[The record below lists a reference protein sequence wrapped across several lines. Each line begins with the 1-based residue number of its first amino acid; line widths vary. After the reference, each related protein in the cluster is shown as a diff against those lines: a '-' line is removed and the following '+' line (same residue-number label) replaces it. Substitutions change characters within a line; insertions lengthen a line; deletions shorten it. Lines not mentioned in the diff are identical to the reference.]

1 MYEKATWNGCYW
13 FFLIRWG
20 EQFIISFASLE
31 NKPEKVFMLH
41 QKLIIKNMS
50 CHCCIRLIKKL
61 LEENDVI
68 VDEIVMGEAKI
79 AYDPDKIDLSRITE
93 IIEKEGFELIR
104 DKDEQLVE
112 QIRNAVI
119 DLVHYSTFNAMVRNS
134 DYLVEKFN
142 LSYQYISTL
151 FSKQQNI
158 TLEKFII
165 IQKIEK
171 VKELIHYGE
180 ITLSE
185 IAYMMGYSSVQYL
198 STQFKNV
205 TGISVS
211 EFKKDPAR
219 YRNVTS
225 EIPDGSF
232 EIPDS
237 HETGNEY

>member
-1 MYEKATWNGCYW
+1 
-13 FFLIRWG
+13 
-20 EQFIISFASLE
+20 
-31 NKPEKVFMLH
+31 
-41 QKLIIKNMS
+41 MS
-50 CHCCIRLIKKL
+50 CHCCIRLVKRL
-61 LEENDVI
+61 LEDNRVIVNDV
-68 VDEIVMGEAKI
+68 VMGEVKI
-79 AYDPDKIDLSRITE
+79 SYDPDLVDFAVITTL
-93 IIEKEGFELIR
+93 IEKEGFELIK
-104 DKDEQLVE
+104 DKDEQLAE

-165 IQKIEK
+165 LQKIEK

-180 ITLSE
+180 LTLSE

-211 EFKKDPAR
+211 EFKKDPAK
-219 YRNVTS
+219 YRHAINVIT
-225 EIPDGSF
+225 DVDF
-232 EIPDS
+232 EISDS